1 MIRLII
7 ALAFFLAFF
16 PQLNR
21 SQEKW
26 TPPDPEYLAKAK
38 LILAQVPLIDGHNDL
53 ATVLFE
59 TVGGDLSKADLTV
72 RQPQLPADL
81 PRLREG
87 MVGAQFWAAYVD
99 SATIR
104 TGGATRHALR
114 EIDLIHRLV
123 SLYPEFELALTA
135 DEIERIHRDGKI
147 ASLIGL
153 EGGHAIEG
161 SLAALRM
168 FYQLGARYM
177 TLTHF
182 GTTDWADA
190 ATDFPRHGGLTEFGE
205 EVLREM
211 NRLGMLVDLSHVSP
225 ETMADALRVS
235 RAPVIFSH
243 SGALAINAHVRNVPD
258 DILRLMPENGG
269 VVMADFIAGYVAP
282 TPAEWRRKT
291 GAAAERMHLAA
302 RRGADEPSWSTQRD
316 AAAEKLRAE
325 VNDGAEVERRL
336 AEWVKKN
343 PAPRGTVGDVADHI
357 EHIVKISGIDHVGI
371 GSDFYDAGINSMA
384 VGLEDVSTF
393 PVLIAELLR
402 RRHSEEDVKKIAG
415 LNLLRAM
422 RRAEQISR
430 QLQGGV
436 RP

>member
-1 MIRLII
+1 MSSL
-7 ALAFFLAFF
+7 FLGLLLF
-16 PQLNR
+16 PQSAH

-26 TPPDPEYLAKAK
+26 VPPDPQLLEKAK
-38 LILAQVPLIDGHNDL
+38 ELLRQVPLIDGHNDL
-53 ATVLFE
+53 ATVLIE
-59 TVGGDLSKADLTV
+59 TVGGDLSKTDLSV

-99 SATIR
+99 SATMK
-104 TGGATRHALR
+104 TGDAAHHALT

-123 SLYPEFELALTA
+123 ARYPEFELALTA
-135 DEIERIHRDGKI
+135 DDVERIHRDGKI

-161 SLAALRM
+161 SLATLRM

-182 GTTDWADA
+182 ATTDWADA

-205 EVLREM
+205 EVIREM

-225 ETMADALRVS
+225 ETMADALRVT

-258 DILRLMPENGG
+258 DILKLMPKNGG
-269 VVMADFIAGYVAP
+269 VIMADFIAGYVAP
-282 TPAEWRRKT
+282 TPTEWRNKS
-291 GAAAERMHLAA
+291 GAEAERMHLAA
-302 RRGADEPSWSTQRD
+302 RRGADEPSWSTKRD
-316 AAAEKLRAE
+316 AMAEKLRAE
-325 VNDGAEVERRL
+325 LDEDEEVAARL
-336 AEWVKKN
+336 AAWIKKN

-357 EHIVKISGIDHVGI
+357 EHIIKVAGIDHVGI

-402 RRHSEEDVKKIAG
+402 RGHSEEDVKKIAG

-422 RRAEQISR
+422 RRAESVSL
-430 QLQGGV
+430 QLQKAGP
-436 RP
+436 RD